1 MGYCVEF
8 DNTAQVCQC
17 MENEKGIKH
26 FIYDKNLKKRRI
38 FMILSYKVITKKLK
52 NSLDKQI
59 GNVYNVT

>member
-1 MGYCVEF
+1 MGYYVEF

-17 MENEKGIKH
+17 MENEKEIKH

-38 FMILSYKVITKKLK
+38 FMILSHKVITKRLQ
-52 NSLDKQI
+52 NPLDKQI